1 MIIIIVS
8 NLIFNAIYS
17 AIIMNERMNG
27 REKTYV
33 RRIMRF
39 GLLLPARILIFCIK
53 SSRWARFST
62 YSAEQSPIYFQV
74 DLYICPGKREKD
86 S

>member
-17 AIIMNERMNG
+17 AIIMSERMNG
-27 REKTYV
+27 RKKRV
-33 RRIMRF
+33 RRIMHF

-53 SSRWARFST
+53 SSRSARFSA
-62 YSAEQSPIYFQV
+62 YSAEQSSIYFQV
-74 DLYICPGKREKD
+74 DLYICSGKREKD